1 MAVFKALWVTEAPHG
16 VYETQVVERDTG
28 DLPAGDVLIRVQY
41 SSLNY
46 KDALSASG
54 NRGVTRKYPH
64 TPGIDAAGVVAESS
78 VAEFAAGDEVIVT
91 GYDLGMNTAG
101 GFGQYIRV
109 PAAWVI
115 KRPQGLSLREAMIL
129 GTAGLTAALCVEKLE
144 RSGLRPDHG
153 SVLVTGASGGV
164 GSIAVELLAKLGYTV
179 AAATGKLEQA
189 EFLNRLG
196 AKQILDRATVAD
208 GVDKPLLK
216 EQWAGA
222 VDTVGGDILFNVVK
236 SLQYGGSVA
245 CCGLT
250 AGAGFKASVLPFIL
264 RGVNLLGVEL
274 GGAAAGGQGIH
285 VGQAVAAMEARQ
297 PRRGGARDRPRRAA
311 GGDQPDPRRQAG
323 RPGAGQPR
331 LRALPEP
338 SSGNR

>member
-1 MAVFKALWVTEAPHG
+1 MHDL
-16 VYETQVVERDTG
+16 QVVERQVA
-28 DLPAGDVLIRVQY
+28 DLPAGDVLIRVKY

-64 TPGIDAAGVVAESS
+64 TPGIDAAGVVDESS
-78 VAEFAAGDEVIVT
+78 VAEFAVGDEVIVT

-109 PAAWVI
+109 PAAWLI
-115 KRPQGLSLREAMIL
+115 KRPQGLTLREAMIL
-129 GTAGLTAALCVEKLE
+129 GTAGLTAALCVDKLE
-144 RSGLRPDHG
+144 RAGLTPSDHG
-153 SVLVTGASGGV
+153 PILVTGATGGV
-164 GSIAVELLAKLGYTV
+164 GSIAVILLAKLGYTV

-189 EFLNRLG
+189 ELLNRLG
-196 AKQILDRATVAD
+196 AQQILDRATVAD
-208 GVDKPLLK
+208 GVDKPLLR

-250 AGAGFKASVLPFIL
+250 AGAAFKASVLPFIL
-264 RGVNLLGVEL
+264 RGVNLLGVDSVEL
-274 GGAAAGGQGIH
+274 PLVVKASMWDKLSLQWKLDNLEE
-285 VGQAVAAMEARQ
+285 AVREVAL
-297 PRRGGARDRPRRAA
+297 D
-311 GGDQPDPRRQAG
+311 DL
-323 RPGAGQPR
+323 PGAIHQILAGKLVGR
-331 LRALPEP
+331 VLVNLD
-338 SSGNR
+338 